1 MSSLKL
7 KHSGGNSVSL
17 NPPTSA
23 PTSSEVAFKLP
34 NADGSANQLLK
45 TDGSGNLGWAT
56 DANDNDNTWVKLSTT
71 TITSSTAN
79 VTFTNSITGAF
90 DTYKTYAVAIADLQP
105 VTDDV
110 TLQMRLQTASGDYS
124 SSEYSTWVHAF
135 TDGDHGYNGVG
146 QFQIIRHG
154 IGNGTTGDVIN
165 EDWMGLYYISGFPA
179 NNRLKIMGSGI
190 GKNNSSSNN
199 MTYIGGTVNEASAT
213 TGLKFF
219 LSSGNIA
226 LGKFTL
232 YGIKT

>member
-1 MSSLKL
+1 MTIKLVGSS
-7 KHSGGNSVSL
+7 SGSVALDAPAST
-17 NPPTSA
+17 TSGA
-23 PTSSEVAFKLP
+23 NIEFKLP
-34 NADGSANQLLK
+34 VADGTAGQVLQ
-45 TDGSGNLGWAT
+45 TDGSGNLSWVTLT
-56 DANDNDNTWVKLSTT
+56 DNNSWVKLQTT

-79 VTFTNSITGAF
+79 VTFTSSITGAF
-90 DTYKTYAVAIADLQP
+90 DTYDIYAVAIADLRP

-124 SSEYSTWVHAF
+124 SNEYSTHVHAF

-165 EDWMGLYYISGFPA
+165 EDWMGLYYISGFPV
-179 NNRLKIMGSGI
+179 NKRLKIMGNGI

-199 MTYIGGTVNEASAT
+199 MTTIGGTVNEASAT

-219 LSSGNIA
+219 MSSGNIA

-232 YGIKT
+232 YGIKN

>member
-7 KHSGGNSVSL
+7 RHSGGNSVSL

-34 NADGSANQLLK
+34 NADGSAGQLLK

-56 DANDNDNTWVKLSTT
+56 DANDNDNTWVKLSKT
-71 TITSSTAN
+71 TITSSTAD
-79 VTFTNSITGAF
+79 VTFTSSITGAF
-90 DTYKTYAVAIADLQP
+90 DTYDIYAVSIADLRP

-110 TLQMRLQTASGDYS
+110 TLRMRLQTASGDYS
-124 SSEYSTWVHAF
+124 SNEYSTHVHAF
-135 TDGDHGYNGVG
+135 TDGDHGYNGVSE
-146 QFQIIRHG
+146 FQITRHG

-165 EDWMGLYYISGFPA
+165 EDWMGLYYINGFPA
-179 NNRLKIMGSGI
+179 NKRLKIMGNGI

-199 MTYIGGTVNEASAT
+199 MTTIGGTVNEASAT

-219 LSSGNIA
+219 MSSGNIA

-232 YGIKT
+232 YGIKS

>member
-7 KHSGGNSVSL
+7 KHSGGNAVSL

-23 PTSSEVAFKLP
+23 PTSSDVAFKLP

-56 DANDNDNTWVKLSTT
+56 DGNTWVKLSTT
-71 TITSSTAN
+71 TITSSTAD
-79 VTFTNSITGAF
+79 VTFTSSITGAF
-90 DTYKTYAVAIADLQP
+90 DTYKTYAVAIADLRP

-124 SSEYSTWVHAF
+124 SSEYSTWIHAF
-135 TDGDHGYNGVG
+135 TDGDHGYNGVA

-179 NNRLKIMGSGI
+179 NNRLKLMGSGI